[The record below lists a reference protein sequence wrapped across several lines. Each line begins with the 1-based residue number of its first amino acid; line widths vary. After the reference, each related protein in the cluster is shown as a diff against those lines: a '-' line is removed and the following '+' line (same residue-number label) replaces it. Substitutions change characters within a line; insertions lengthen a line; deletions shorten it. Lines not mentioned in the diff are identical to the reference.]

1 MPNFGRTLTLPAP
14 LAEQGYVLRGETDA
28 DRPFLERL
36 YLIVRWDELAPSGWS
51 DDQKRRFLSW
61 QFALQH
67 RHYTEHYHD
76 ADFGIVEQSG
86 LPAGRLY
93 LFRGAD
99 DTRIVDIS
107 LLPEQRGRGV
117 GTALLTAVFA
127 ESVPAGR
134 SVSIHVELFNPAR
147 RLYERLGFRELS
159 RNGVY
164 ALMEWP
170 GTKATATAVA
180 PDR

>member
-1 MPNFGRTLTLPAP
+1 MMLISVSWNSPGYPRGGSTCSAGPTTPASSTFP
-14 LAEQGYVLRGETDA
+14 
-28 DRPFLERL
+28 
-36 YLIVRWDELAPSGWS
+36 
-51 DDQKRRFLSW
+51 
-61 QFALQH
+61 
-67 RHYTEHYHD
+67 
-76 ADFGIVEQSG
+76 
-86 LPAGRLY
+86 
-93 LFRGAD
+93 
-99 DTRIVDIS
+99 